1 MPAVADDDELQILG
15 PAHVAYSNVSP
26 NPRASP
32 LVSELIAARP
42 RQRREAPLDAEVVA
56 DQVHVAVVEEEA
68 HSLWTI

>member
-1 MPAVADDDELQILG
+1 MTAVADHEELQILG

-42 RQRREAPLDAEVVA
+42 RQRREAPLHSQMVA
-56 DQVHVAVVEEEA
+56 DQVHVAVVEEQEK
-68 HSLWTI
+68 LLPK